1 MSTRVYIP
9 STTGR
14 LRELL
19 VSGGLGPT
27 PVHAHAVTREVAA
40 VLPDVDEEEQEYAVL
55 TAAAQDSL
63 GLLST
68 EERPRRVVVVAETDT
83 VVEAEGEGSRV
94 ELHEVVPLRRV
105 VAVHVDSEEA
115 EADVAA
121 ARDAWVEAQAGD
133 EPAQRLLDRC
143 EDHELGWFATQE
155 TAALVELA

>member
-9 STTGR
+9 STIGR

-27 PVHAHAVTREVAA
+27 PVHAHAVTREAVA
-40 VLPDVDEEEQEYAVL
+40 VLADADEEEQEYAVL

-68 EERPRRVVVVAETDT
+68 EERPRRVVVVAEADT
-83 VVEAEGEGSRV
+83 VVESDGEGSRV

-121 ARDAWVEAQAGD
+121 ARDAWVDSRSGD
-133 EPAQRLLDRC
+133 EAAQRLVDRC
-143 EDHELGWFATQE
+143 EEHELGWFATQE
-155 TAALVELA
+155 TAALVELT